1 MMSGIVIF
9 FFQGTDN
16 LPYLVFRFDR
26 VGFGDESAAIVF
38 KEPFGNAEMLL
49 KESGIMFPLFSM
61 SSKLVKKQ

>member
-38 KEPFGNAEMLL
+38 KEPFGNALNALEGIWNNVSAVFHVL
-49 KESGIMFPLFSM
+49 KIS
-61 SSKLVKKQ
+61 